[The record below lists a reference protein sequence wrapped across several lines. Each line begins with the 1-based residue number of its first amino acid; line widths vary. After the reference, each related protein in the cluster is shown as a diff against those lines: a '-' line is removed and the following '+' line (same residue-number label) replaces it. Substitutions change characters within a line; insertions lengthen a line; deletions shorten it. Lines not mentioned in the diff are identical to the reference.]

1 MESFEKK
8 VTVKDVAREAGVSVA
23 TVSYIMN
30 NRTDQKISAA
40 TKKKVLQI
48 ANLLNYKPN
57 HAAKSLAQ
65 GRNNIIGITYTLHP
79 ETPARNLDITTFTN
93 LLIPQL
99 ARRNYDV
106 LFLQIPDPKED
117 AFINRNVDAIL
128 AIDLSHDD
136 FRTLAEAYLV
146 PIIGIDMIIDDT
158 LFYQI
163 YSDYPSLIQEA
174 GTLLKTRDYY
184 LLLDRF
190 SNTRFLYFVQDS
202 IPDER
207 VILFSEW
214 NNRTAQTLKD
224 KKVIILGTY
233 LALMVHPTIPE
244 EHMVVITSDDTARLL
259 PPSIPVIH
267 HDIHKKANL
276 AINLLLNALDRKF
289 EVSHDFKVK

>member
-1 MESFEKK
+1 MESTEKK

-30 NRTDQKISAA
+30 NRADQKISPA

-65 GRNNIIGITYTLHP
+65 GRNNIIGITYVLDP
-79 ETPARNLDITTFTN
+79 KTPARNLEITTFTN

-106 LFLQIPDPKED
+106 LFLKVPDPHED

-128 AIDLSHDD
+128 AIDLTHEA
-136 FRTLAEAYLV
+136 FRALAEAYLV
-146 PIIGIDMIIDDT
+146 PIIGIDMIINDS
-158 LFYQI
+158 LFYQV
-163 YSDYPSLIQEA
+163 YSDYPTHIREA
-174 GTLLKTRDYY
+174 ATLLGTEDYY
-184 LLLDRF
+184 LLTDGF
-190 SNTRFLYFVQDS
+190 SNMRFLSFLQDS
-202 IPDER
+202 LPKER
-207 VILFSEW
+207 IVFYSKWSSE
-214 NNRTAQTLKD
+214 TQQMLQD
-224 KKVIILGTY
+224 KKVIVLGTY
-233 LALMVHPTIPE
+233 LGLIVHPFLPE
-244 EHMVVITSDDTARLL
+244 ENLVVISSEQTAHLL
-259 PPSIPVIH
+259 PPSLRIIRN
-267 HDIHKKANL
+267 DIDKKANL